1 VTRAA
6 NSTSLLRDGATQTRE
21 CIAVRDM
28 TDCLIEAYD
37 CVARLAYQK
46 FVARGAQSGGELED
60 WLTAEHEMLDNLS
73 VDIADS
79 GDCVSALASVPGLHG
94 AQINIGIESRWLVIV
109 GRKDVEDENV
119 CRPEDDEKV
128 AAFSKAIHSDA
139 QTLRISAAAFA
150 SSPEFHARRSAAKSN
165 SVAAASPSPNPPQ
178 QLFSILELPAEVD
191 PSRAVAV
198 LANGLLGL
206 RMPKKNKAVQPIAD
220 SREDA

>member
-6 NSTSLLRDGATQTRE
+6 NSTSALRAASPPARE

-46 FVARGAQSGGELED
+46 FVARGAQRGGELED

-79 GDCVSALASVPGLHG
+79 PDCVSALASVPGLQG

-109 GRKDVEDENV
+109 GRKEEEGENIS
-119 CRPEDDEKV
+119 RQEDDERI
-128 AAFSKAIHSDA
+128 AAFSKTIHSDA
-139 QTLRISAAAFA
+139 QALRISAAAMA
-150 SSPEFHARRSAAKSN
+150 SSPEFHARRSAAKST
-165 SVAAASPSPNPPQ
+165 SAIAASPSPNAPQ

-191 PSRAVAV
+191 PSRTVAV
-198 LANGLLGL
+198 LADGLLGL
-206 RMPKKNKAVQPIAD
+206 RMPKKTNPAQRA
-220 SREDA
+220 

>member
-6 NSTSLLRDGATQTRE
+6 NSTSLLRDGAMPTRE

-109 GRKDVEDENV
+109 GRKDVEADNV
-119 CRPEDDEKV
+119 CRQEDDEKV

-150 SSPEFHARRSAAKSN
+150 SSPEFHARRNAVLSN
-165 SVAAASPSPNPPQ
+165 SVVAPSPDSPQ
-178 QLFSILELPAEVD
+178 QLFSIRELPAEVD

-206 RMPKKNKAVQPIAD
+206 RMPKKNKAVQASAE